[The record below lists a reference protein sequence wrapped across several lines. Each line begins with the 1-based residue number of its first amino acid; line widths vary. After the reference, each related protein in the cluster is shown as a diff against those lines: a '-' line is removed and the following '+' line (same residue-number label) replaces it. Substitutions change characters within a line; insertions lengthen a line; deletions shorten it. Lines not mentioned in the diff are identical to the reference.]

1 MLSISRQGCYQQNA
15 RDKAWAA
22 QMERLVF
29 ACELIRTEHPVLGI
43 RKMHSMLCPDGVGRD
58 RFEAYMLTHGF
69 RVTYK
74 DNFIKTTMPVRFS
87 RHKNLLKGLSINNI
101 NCVWVSDITYFIVG
115 KTVYYIVFIKDVYSR
130 MVVGYAA
137 NENMKADTIVKALE
151 MAFKKR
157 GIKKYNKTL
166 IHHSDKGTQYLSN
179 IYEAALGR
187 REVLQS
193 VANVVYENPYA
204 EVINRIIKKEYLEH
218 WVTNNLAEMKRNLVR
233 AVTNYNEKR
242 PHGSLLKDTP
252 LQYEQRLLG
261 LPLPNRKEMT
271 FYTEESS

>member
-1 MLSISRQGCYQQNA
+1 MG
-15 RDKAWAA
+15 
-22 QMERLVF
+22 RLVF
-29 ACELIRTEHPVLGI
+29 ACELIRMDHPVLGI

-58 RFEAYMLTHGF
+58 RFEAYMLSHGF
-69 RVTYK
+69 RVAYK
-74 DNFIKTTMPVRFS
+74 EKFIKTTTPLRFS

-101 NCVWVSDITYFIVG
+101 NRVWVSDITYFIVG
-115 KTVYYIVFIKDVYSR
+115 KAVYYIVFIKDVYSR

-137 NENMKADTIVKALE
+137 AQNMKAETIVKALD

-157 GIKKYNKTL
+157 GIRKYNKTL

-179 IYEAALGR
+179 TYEAALCR

-218 WVTNNLAEMKRNLVR
+218 WATNNITEMKRNLKR

-242 PHGSLLKDTP
+242 PHGSLQKATP
-252 LQYEQRLLG
+252 LEYEERLLG

-271 FYTEESS
+271 FYAEESS